1 MTDYSSLF
9 EVRLATYDDIPSI
22 LDITH
27 EAFVKYA
34 ELAGLEHIAALDET
48 YEDVKKD
55 IEKLKSSINV
65 RYQEL
70 NSEGKRRKSEK
81 MKGKMHELC

>member
-34 ELAGLEHIAALDET
+34 ELAGLTADTFKQFVNTYSAYYNVDASLINESYISSVAALT
-48 YEDVKKD
+48 
-55 IEKLKSSINV
+55 LSAAAS
-65 RYQEL
+65 QL
-70 NSEGKRRKSEK
+70 SA
-81 MKGKMHELC
+81 